1 MRICFGTR
9 IDSRLLP
16 DNPVTDRYSH
26 NAATG
31 RQSCTILNRTDMD
44 FNNESNE
51 ISGFNIFADSSPEPE
66 IKPASKPLQDETLVV
81 EAVQVIRMVRSSSGH
96 RSREVLDTI
105 KVTYPSM
112 TYERALKIAKHKAKM
127 LGNCMVVEKI
137 ERIVDGY

>member
-1 MRICFGTR
+1 
-9 IDSRLLP
+9 
-16 DNPVTDRYSH
+16 
-26 NAATG
+26 
-31 RQSCTILNRTDMD
+31 MD

-51 ISGFNIFADSSPEPE
+51 ISGFDIFADSSPEPE
-66 IKPASKPLQDETLVV
+66 IKPASKPLQHETLVV

-96 RSREVLDTI
+96 KSREVLDTI